1 MNGEFAATNR
11 RAALVHEWKSQ
22 PQCHGERKN
31 PRNSQK
37 PRFKKRQKLL
47 NIVRIELGFSF

>member
-37 PRFKKRQKLL
+37 PIFKKKAE
-47 NIVRIELGFSF
+47 ITKYC